1 MPHEDPNKSSAIRD
15 ALAEQLLDILTK
27 GVEELDKET
36 GAIVRVTPPAS
47 YLAVAKDYLKS
58 FPPIDLPTPKSP
70 TGVLK
75 DMVAGS
81 LPFPTSLKLSAV
93 PNSKQEH

>member
-1 MPHEDPNKSSAIRD
+1 MDDKTKSSEIRD
-15 ALAEQLLDILTK
+15 ALATQLLDILQK
-27 GVEELDKET
+27 GVEAVDKDT

-70 TGVLK
+70 TGILK
-75 DMVAGS
+75 DFVEKT
-81 LPFPTSLKLSAV
+81 LPFPSGAPIVRTDTKG
-93 PNSKQEH
+93 H